1 MRINLSVVSL
11 ECYRSSWMPLVNSQN
26 ESTSVLENLLPG
38 SQMKL
43 HATGGCKWYLLRVA
57 SEFELI
63 FTLVYIWPLFW
74 SFLAWLAPS
83 PPLTWFEIGGVGNQT
98 YGSILGLAVALISS
112 TSPSPLR
119 ICRILH
125 YWNFDK
131 QERICAWCF
140 FYSRSKITSDRS
152 KGNDVIRVNKV

>member
-63 FTLVYIWPLFW
+63 FTLVYI
-74 SFLAWLAPS
+74 
-83 PPLTWFEIGGVGNQT
+83 
-98 YGSILGLAVALISS
+98 
-112 TSPSPLR
+112 
-119 ICRILH
+119 
-125 YWNFDK
+125 
-131 QERICAWCF
+131 
-140 FYSRSKITSDRS
+140 
-152 KGNDVIRVNKV
+152 